1 MQPIAYP
8 RSFLALL
15 MTAFLLVA
23 LPLAAALAYAA
34 WSMERLANQS
44 RQGVSNAT
52 QAVRVSRSLAARASA
67 IERVARQLAVQ
78 PEAGLLADL
87 ARARASLVEAVDEL
101 ARLPL
106 ETEPRALL
114 DRIVADQNALYELL
128 TESDAPVLDAGV
140 VAARAEKFV
149 GATYEMV
156 VSCQQVADR
165 VIAQLSADAD
175 AAQRQMIVLVLITA
189 AGALA
194 LAIGLTRLVA
204 RPIQQLDVAIR
215 RLGNAEFHEPIRVH
229 GPEDL
234 RTLGERL
241 DWLRRRWLELE
252 AQKNRFMRHVSHE
265 LKPPLTALR
274 EGAELLHDQTA
285 GPLVPSQRQ
294 VVSIMRDNSAKLQ
307 RLIEELLDYQ
317 RVLHAA
323 AVLETQPVA
332 LDALL
337 REVAHSHGL
346 SAAAKGLQFAL
357 ELPPLRLEADRE
369 KLRSVF
375 DNLVGN
381 AVKFTP
387 RGGRV
392 TLRLQ
397 DLGND
402 VLVEVVDTGPGVPP
416 EERETIFD
424 TFFRGR
430 VRGSARVESSGLG
443 LAIAREFTEA
453 HRGRIDLV
461 AGGPGGHF
469 RVRLPKRAAS
479 LQAEAA

>member
-1 MQPIAYP
+1 MQPIGYP

-204 RPIQQLDVAIR
+204 RPIQQLDVAIPGWATPSSTSRSACMVR
-215 RLGNAEFHEPIRVH
+215 RTCARSASGSTGCDGAGWNS
-229 GPEDL
+229 
-234 RTLGERL
+234 
-241 DWLRRRWLELE
+241 RRR
-252 AQKNRFMRHVSHE
+252 R
-265 LKPPLTALR
+265 
-274 EGAELLHDQTA
+274 
-285 GPLVPSQRQ
+285 
-294 VVSIMRDNSAKLQ
+294 
-307 RLIEELLDYQ
+307 
-317 RVLHAA
+317 
-323 AVLETQPVA
+323 
-332 LDALL
+332 
-337 REVAHSHGL
+337 
-346 SAAAKGLQFAL
+346 
-357 ELPPLRLEADRE
+357 
-369 KLRSVF
+369 
-375 DNLVGN
+375 
-381 AVKFTP
+381 
-387 RGGRV
+387 
-392 TLRLQ
+392 
-397 DLGND
+397 
-402 VLVEVVDTGPGVPP
+402 
-416 EERETIFD
+416 
-424 TFFRGR
+424 
-430 VRGSARVESSGLG
+430 
-443 LAIAREFTEA
+443 IASCGMCRT
-453 HRGRIDLV
+453 
-461 AGGPGGHF
+461 
-469 RVRLPKRAAS
+469 S
-479 LQAEAA
+479 